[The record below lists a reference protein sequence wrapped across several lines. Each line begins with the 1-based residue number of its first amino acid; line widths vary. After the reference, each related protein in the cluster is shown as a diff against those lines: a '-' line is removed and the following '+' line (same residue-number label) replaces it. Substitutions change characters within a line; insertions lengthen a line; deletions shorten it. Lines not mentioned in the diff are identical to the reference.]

1 MCGGNMVI
9 RIGIIPAAG
18 SATRYGG
25 VLKELLPVESDMV
38 MMDFAVNAMKNSG
51 CDQIVCVTS
60 TRKIAQIA
68 DRFPHLLYT
77 IQTEGQDIWGAIRA
91 GLNVEADTYCFAMPD
106 TVIPEHAFDIYMDA
120 NFYLGCFDTDM
131 CERFGMVRDGGIVNK
146 RPGEPGQ
153 AWGTLMWTR
162 IVRDW
167 WLAYGDVSN
176 YTNAFNLAM
185 RTFGYKTY
193 DLEYYHDI
201 ASFEDYRRL
210 LCATE

>member
-1 MCGGNMVI
+1 MGTT

-25 VLKELLPVESDMV
+25 VLKELLPVESDTV
-38 MMDFAVNAMKNSG
+38 MMDFAVNAMKKGG

-60 TRKIAQIA
+60 TRKIAQIS

-77 IQTEGQDIWGAIRA
+77 IQVTGQDIWGAIFA
-91 GLNVEADTYCFAMPD
+91 GLMVEADEYCFAMPD
-106 TVIPEHAFDIYMDA
+106 TVIPEHAFDLYMGA
-120 NFYLGCFDTDM
+120 PFMLGCFDTDM
-131 CERFGMVRDGGIVNK
+131 CERFGMVRDGFIVNK
-146 RPGEPGQ
+146 KPGELGQ
-153 AWGTLMWTR
+153 AWGTLMWTKQ
-162 IVRDW
+162 VRDW
-167 WLAYGDVSN
+167 WLNYGDLSS

-201 ASFEDYRRL
+201 ASFEDYRTL
-210 LCATE
+210 LCR